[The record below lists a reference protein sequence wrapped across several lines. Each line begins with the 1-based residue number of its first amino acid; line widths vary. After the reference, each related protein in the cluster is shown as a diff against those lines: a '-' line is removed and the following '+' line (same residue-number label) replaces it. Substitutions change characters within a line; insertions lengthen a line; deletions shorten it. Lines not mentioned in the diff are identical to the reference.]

1 MSVLDTPLWLTQYVE
16 QWQKKLLLSEWRI
29 KIKIAL
35 APNNDVNA
43 LAICETVS
51 NIHSATLTFRADIEQ
66 NQDSEETIIHEVLHV
81 RHALTDQAIWSMLT
95 TLLPESDRQ
104 LIYISYSN
112 EMERFID
119 GMSKILWKMDQP
131 QPLRLEVKE
140 QKDAV

>member
-16 QWQKKLLLSEWRI
+16 KWQQKFFLQEWRI
-29 KIKIAL
+29 KAKLAL

-43 LAICETVS
+43 LAVCETVS

-66 NQDSEETIIHEVLHV
+66 NKDSEETIIHEVLHV
-81 RHALTDQAIWSMLT
+81 RHALTDQVIWSMLT
-95 TLLPESDRQ
+95 SILPESDRQ

-119 GMSKILWKMDQP
+119 GMSKILWAMDQP
-131 QPLRLEVKE
+131 QPPRLEMKE
-140 QKDAV
+140 QSDAV